1 MNSMG
6 EEESERAGVVKLTPL
21 SHWMAFTI
29 APNCVRTYE
38 KKFANVDKVS
48 DLTRREKVHR

>member
-1 MNSMG
+1 VLELSNS
-6 EEESERAGVVKLTPL
+6 RPL